1 MFGDPHLETLDKY
14 SYTFNG
20 RGEYILIETLND
32 RFTLQGRMIPAEN
45 IDQADSL
52 GTVFS
57 AVVAKEMNS
66 DTLEFRANTAGIE
79 VLINSQE
86 IEFEGSLREEF
97 NNVTV
102 AVLGINTIG
111 AVFTS
116 GAYLEVKQE
125 LGYLSSVKA
134 SLHPLYYNLTRGLL
148 GVYNRDINDD
158 LLPRHESNPLPLNST
173 MRTIHNEF
181 GLTCM
186 STFHSTP

>member
-20 RGEYILIETLND
+20 RGEFIVIETLNN

-45 IDQADSL
+45 IDQTESL
-52 GTVFS
+52 GTAFS
-57 AVVAKEMNS
+57 AVVAKEIIS
-66 DTLEFRANTAGIE
+66 DTLEFRATTDGIE

-102 AVLGINTIG
+102 AVRGINTIG

-116 GAYLEVKQE
+116 GAFWK
-125 LGYLSSVKA
+125 
-134 SLHPLYYNLTRGLL
+134 
-148 GVYNRDINDD
+148 
-158 LLPRHESNPLPLNST
+158 
-173 MRTIHNEF
+173 
-181 GLTCM
+181 
-186 STFHSTP
+186 